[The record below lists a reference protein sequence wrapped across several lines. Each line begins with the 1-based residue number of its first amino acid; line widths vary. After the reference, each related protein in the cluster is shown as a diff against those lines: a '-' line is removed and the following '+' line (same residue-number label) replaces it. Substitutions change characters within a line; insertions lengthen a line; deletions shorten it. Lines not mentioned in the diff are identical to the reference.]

1 MRAAVFACLLLPF
14 VLAAQPVLP
23 SAPPSPE
30 LLDLAGQELVRS
42 GNKRNA
48 ALFSLIAA
56 PIIGG
61 ILYAA
66 DPDDTASIIAGSA
79 ACVALSMTFTFAGN
93 RCERRAGM
101 YLHGKRPRPRKGP
114 VYLE

>member
-1 MRAAVFACLLLPF
+1 MRSVVFAFLLLPF
-14 VLAAQPVLP
+14 VLTAQPVLP
-23 SAPPSPE
+23 TVPPSPE
-30 LLDLAGQELVRS
+30 LLDLAGQELLRA

-66 DPDDTASIIAGSA
+66 DPDDTASIIAGST
-79 ACVALSMTFTFAGN
+79 ACVALSMTFAFAGN

-101 YLHGKRPRPRKGP
+101 YLQGKRPKPRRGP
-114 VYLE
+114 VYLD